1 MIFITVGTQPQL
13 FTRLFKKIEE
23 LIDNGEINDEI
34 IAQVGLNVVNNDK
47 IKCFSYLEMTEM
59 RRFIKAAD
67 LIISHGGAGSIIT
80 ALKMGKKVIGIP
92 RLSKYGE
99 HINDHQIDLINALSN
114 ENYIIPLYNIDL
126 LKDAI
131 EKSYNFNP
139 KPFKSGQEEIIKDI
153 KFFIDKIDI

>member
-13 FTRLFKKIEE
+13 FTRLFKKIEK
-23 LIDNGEINDEI
+23 LIDNGDINDEI

-92 RLSKYGE
+92 RLSEYGE
-99 HINDHQIDLINALSN
+99 HINNHQVDLIDALSN

-126 LKDAI
+126 LKNAI
-131 EKSYNFNP
+131 EKSHNFNP
-139 KPFKSGQEEIIKDI
+139 KPFKSGQEEIIRDI